1 MVLTLFRTINS
12 SKNECRRKLWFSFS
26 VSDPNAQLNSRH
38 VIGSCNMMKIE
49 ATKKSWA
56 RYSRRHQ
63 TQSSCKSFSMQ
74 RNHKG
79 FHWGEKKWL
88 WKYCHLITRITKQA
102 TWEPEPREYR
112 TLDLGNIRLICLFC
126 VYVCITLA
134 ITIHLF
140 LKIYYY
146 HILASPC
153 YTMLICV
160 SKVKH
165 WHTWKKKKQMIL
177 SGSSHLWKRGEGTA
191 WRTHHSRSHHN
202 SGSIW
207 GL

>member
-1 MVLTLFRTINS
+1 MQEEVVIFFFCVGPKCPAQFQTFDWQLQHDEDWSN
-12 SKNECRRKLWFSFS
+12 KKKLSQIPPQTP
-26 VSDPNAQLNSRH
+26 DT
-38 VIGSCNMMKIE
+38 VILQKFFDAAEPQGISL
-49 ATKKSWA
+49 
-56 RYSRRHQ
+56 
-63 TQSSCKSFSMQ
+63 
-74 RNHKG
+74 G
-79 FHWGEKKWL
+79 GKKWL

-153 YTMLICV
+153 YTMLICFK
-160 SKVKH
+160 SQTLAYMK
-165 WHTWKKKKQMIL
+165 
-177 SGSSHLWKRGEGTA
+177 
-191 WRTHHSRSHHN
+191 
-202 SGSIW
+202 
-207 GL
+207 